1 MRRART
7 QVVTVCSRT
16 SSSRPPEAIC
26 DASDD
31 VATRAIVVARTE
43 KVEKSIIKAIG
54 RSIRAVMVCTGRIT
68 NLLNVNS
75 EDSLS
80 SEARL
85 ENPVFLKN

>member
-31 VATRAIVVARTE
+31 VATRAIVDARTE
-43 KVEKSIIKAIG
+43 KVESIPGSSSYLIKLTIAP
-54 RSIRAVMVCTGRIT
+54 RK
-68 NLLNVNS
+68 
-75 EDSLS
+75 
-80 SEARL
+80 
-85 ENPVFLKN
+85 P